1 MCESCLQ
8 QDEVGEG
15 GVLPYLQV
23 VLQALDVRHCVVC
36 GSERELGRNCV
47 REGGREEGGE
57 DCVEET
63 GARCVVERRGEGV

>member
-1 MCESCLQ
+1 MVYTDMCESCLQ

-23 VLQALDVRHCVVC
+23 VLQAPDVRHCVVH

-47 REGGREEGGE
+47 REGGR
-57 DCVEET
+57 
-63 GARCVVERRGEGV
+63 R